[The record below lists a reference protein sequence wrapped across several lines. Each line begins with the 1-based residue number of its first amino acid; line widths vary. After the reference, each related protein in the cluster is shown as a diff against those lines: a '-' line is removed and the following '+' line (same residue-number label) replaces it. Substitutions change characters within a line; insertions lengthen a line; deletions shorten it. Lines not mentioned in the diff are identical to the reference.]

1 MKQTMFFRSD
11 SCYNF
16 IIIVTLNNTNQRHL
30 PFHIFILFQKFP
42 TTSKQ
47 CYCLEMFFVGV
58 LGDTSTPMALS
69 AYVLWSSQS
78 WPFHYVMDLW
88 SSIEPVSDE
97 FRDEEQ
103 DDSEQYDVRLLWYST
118 CGLLQYTQSECH
130 LMFIILYH
138 QFSFCIIS
146 LIDPWYWRT
155 KNFLIDGGPGS
166 GMFLIF

>member
-11 SCYNF
+11 SFYNF

-78 WPFHYVMDLW
+78 WPFHYVMDLL

-97 FRDEEQ
+97 FLDEEQ
-103 DDSEQYDVRLLWYST
+103 DDSEQYDKVIMIFNMWFIT
-118 CGLLQYTQSECH
+118 IYTKWMSPQVH
-130 LMFIILYH
+130 YFISSVFILYH
-138 QFSFCIIS
+138 FPYRP
-146 LIDPWYWRT
+146 LILTNKKFFNWWWT
-155 KNFLIDGGPGS
+155 C
-166 GMFLIF
+166 